1 MLHLQQPSSRKIYE
15 YTVDVPEDGRYY
27 FMIHGRAAK
36 DSGNPRLKVSVNDAK
51 FDISRQQT
59 ESDRM
64 TWTML
69 TPGRGFGHMSQHFDL
84 KKGTNK
90 VRIQSS
96 TGVFHFDGLV
106 LTDSPGSFEPR

>member
-1 MLHLQQPSSRKIYE
+1 KVVVSSSRKIYE

-27 FMIHGRAAK
+27 FMIRGYA
-36 DSGNPRLKVSVNDAK
+36 SGSKPRLQVSVNDAK

-59 ESDRM
+59 EFDRM

-90 VRIQSS
+90 VRIQGTSG
-96 TGVFHFDGLV
+96 GVLHFDGLV